1 MNRSLQIILSLIVA
15 VVSFLF
21 FLILFF
27 PLDALINHELADIE
41 SQTKGMYRVSV
52 SEMDTSLLFDSKFKN
67 FRIEKKEQGGFQELF
82 SAPEVRVGI
91 SLASLLSQRLNLRFL
106 ASFKAGS
113 FGGRIILSRSES
125 VFDLEF
131 DKMSLEELVILKSYF
146 QFKDLQF
153 QLKGFLDG
161 TVYFSESQDS
171 GLSGVESNFN
181 IKVSN
186 FRITDFNSK
195 LAGKSIFFQ
204 NLVLSPEESYAVFE
218 GDLEK
223 ERFSLTN
230 ISIPGP
236 DIEFYLNGRLRLN
249 EKAEVLQSK
258 MTGRFA
264 LAETLFQKIP
274 ELELLNE
281 YKNADGFFPLRISG
295 SFRNLPQIRIGNLN
309 LTQILK
315 TFGLVN

>member
-1 MNRSLQIILSLIVA
+1 MNRSLQIILSLIIA

-27 PLDALINHELADIE
+27 PLDTLISHQLANIE

-52 SEMDTSLLFDSKFKN
+52 SDMETSLLFDSKFKD
-67 FRIEKKEQGGFQELF
+67 FRVEKKETEGFQELF

-91 SLASLLSQRLNLRFL
+91 SLISLLSQKLNLRFL
-106 ASFKAGS
+106 ASFKKGS
-113 FGGRIILSRSES
+113 FGGRVTLSRSES

-146 QFKDLQF
+146 QFNDLQF

-161 TVYFSESQDS
+161 TMYFAQFQGS
-171 GLSGVESNFN
+171 GFSGAESNFHVK
-181 IKVSN
+181 ISN
-186 FRITDFNSK
+186 FRITDLNSK
-195 LAGKSIFFQ
+195 LGGKSIFFQ
-204 NLVLSPEESYAVFE
+204 NLVLSPEEDFAIFE

-236 DIEFYLNGRLRLN
+236 DIEFHLTGRLRLN
-249 EKAEVLQSK
+249 EKTEVIQSK

-264 LAETLFQKIP
+264 LAESLFQKIP

-295 SFRNLPQIRIGNLN
+295 SFHNLPQIRIGNLN

-315 TFGLVN
+315 TFGLVD